1 MTGGLYVK
9 SDAPIGVLLMA
20 YGTPETPD
28 QVEAYFTHIR
38 GGRVPSPESVAH
50 LQHRYELVGG
60 QTPLLAITEA
70 TRAALEREL
79 NEGPDTQYRVY
90 AGMKHWHPYI
100 ADVLARMAA
109 DGIKHFL
116 AVALAPHYSRIS
128 IGGYRRAVEEGAAA
142 LGNPFESITMVES
155 WHLQPEYLD
164 LMAEHIRVARE
175 KFAPEERAAI
185 LTVFSAHSL
194 PERIRTWDDP
204 YESQLLASSAAVAE
218 RLGLGDW
225 RFAWQSEGNTGEPWI
240 APDILDYLETL
251 HAEGITTVLQVP
263 IGFVAEHLE
272 ILFDIDYEAK
282 QKAGELGMH
291 LERTAMPNATP
302 GFIRTLAAIVA
313 ANDPREA
320 VPTDRPF
327 VTQLQP
333 ALAGR

>member
-1 MTGGLYVK
+1 MTDELSVNN
-9 SDAPIGVLLMA
+9 ATPVGVLLMA

-60 QTPLLAITEA
+60 RTPLLDITEA
-70 TRAALEREL
+70 TRAALETEL
-79 NEGPDTQYRVY
+79 NADAPGQYRVY

-100 ADVLARMAA
+100 AAVLAQMAA
-109 DGIKHFL
+109 DGIQRVI

-128 IGGYRRAVEEGAAA
+128 IGGYRKAVEEGAAA
-142 LGNPFESITMVES
+142 LGNPFAEITLVES
-155 WHLQPEYLD
+155 WHLQPEYMD

-175 KFAPEERAAI
+175 KFSAEERDAI

-218 RLGLGDW
+218 RMGLKDW
-225 RFAWQSEGNTGEPWI
+225 RFAWQSAGSTGEPWI
-240 APDILDYLETL
+240 GPDILDYLETL

-272 ILFDIDYEAK
+272 VLFDIDYEAK
-282 QKAGELGMH
+282 QKAEELGMH

-302 GFIRTLAAIVA
+302 GFIRNLAAIVTE
-313 ANDPREA
+313 NDPQRGVACADQRAA
-320 VPTDRPF
+320 VS
-327 VTQLQP
+327 QLEP
-333 ALAGR
+333 ASR

>member
-1 MTGGLYVK
+1 MSSTT
-9 SDAPIGVLLMA
+9 PIGVLLMA

-60 QTPLLAITEA
+60 KTPLLAITEA
-70 TRAALEREL
+70 TREALERQL
-79 NEGPDTQYRVY
+79 NDGSEMPYRVY

-109 DGIKHFL
+109 DGIREFV
-116 AVALAPHYSRIS
+116 AIALAPHYSRIS
-128 IGGYRRAVEEGAAA
+128 IGGYRKAVEEGAAA
-142 LGNPFESITMVES
+142 LGNPFTAITMVES
-155 WHLQPEYLD
+155 WSLQPEYLD
-164 LMAEHIRVARE
+164 LMAEHIRAARE
-175 KFAPEERAAI
+175 QFTPEERERI

-218 RLGLGDW
+218 RLGLRDW
-225 RFAWQSEGNTGEPWI
+225 RFAWQSAGNTGEPWI
-240 APDILDYLETL
+240 GPDILDYLEEL
-251 HAEGITTVLQVP
+251 HTEGVTTVLQVP
-263 IGFVAEHLE
+263 IGFVADHLE

-282 QKAGELGMH
+282 NKARELGMH

-302 GFIRTLAAIVA
+302 GFIRALAAIVA
-313 ANDPREA
+313 ANDPRAE
-320 VPTDRPF
+320 VPADRPF
-327 VTQLQP
+327 VVALQP

>member
-1 MTGGLYVK
+1 MT
-9 SDAPIGVLLMA
+9 STAPIGVLLMA
-20 YGTPETPD
+20 YGSPETPD

-60 QTPLLAITEA
+60 KTPLLAITEA
-70 TRAALEREL
+70 TRAALERQL
-79 NEGPDTQYRVY
+79 NDGSDTAYRVY

-100 ADVLARMAA
+100 ADVLAKMAA
-109 DGIKHFL
+109 DGIREFV
-116 AVALAPHYSRIS
+116 AIALAPHYSRIS

-142 LGNPFESITMVES
+142 LGNPFASITMVES
-155 WHLQPEYLD
+155 WYLQPEYLD
-164 LMAEHIRVARE
+164 LMAEHIRAARAQ
-175 KFAPEERAAI
+175 FAPEGRDAI

-204 YESQLLASSAAVAE
+204 YESQLLATSAAVAE
-218 RLGLGDW
+218 RLGLDDW

-240 APDILDYLETL
+240 GPDIVDYLETL
-251 HAEGITTVLQVP
+251 HDEGITTVLQVP

-282 QKAGELGMH
+282 NKARELGMR

-313 ANDPREA
+313 ANDPRA
-320 VPTDRPF
+320 GVPADRPF
-327 VTQLQP
+327 VAALRP